1 MLLPS
6 RFQPE
11 ALPTPGPAIRKPEP
25 VKADPIREFE
35 TAIFL
40 PPKAG
45 VVFVWA
51 ESKHAIRDHTKSGAA
66 QASTAAPAISAKPEA
81 APPNFSLDLGSGEVK
96 VEEPKFRVGDRVRWT
111 DQNRD
116 GVVTRVF
123 EDDGFVA
130 FRLDG
135 DKPGDDCG
143 FSAEHALEELEL
155 IPSPPTSDGWR
166 GELVVGKVYLT
177 RFTAWTKND
186 KEAWSMWKD
195 GSWLDYAPTAYAAN
209 DRTREV
215 SSYQDRTVIRE
226 ATEAELRGEA

>member
-81 APPNFSLDLGSGEVK
+81 APP
-96 VEEPKFRVGDRVRWT
+96 KFKKGDRVAHKQWPSLHFIV
-111 DQNRD
+111 DVVD
-116 GVVTRVF
+116 SSGVWCSQEGRQTK
-123 EDDGFVA
+123 EY
-130 FRLDG
+130 LY
-135 DKPGDDCG
+135 
-143 FSAEHALEELEL
+143 SESSLEL
-155 IPSPPTSDGWR
+155 LELLDPSQPTQDG
-166 GELVVGKVYLT
+166 LVVGKVYLT
-177 RFTAWTKND
+177 SYSCSP
-186 KEAWSMWKD
+186 KERLFSRWEGQWMFDSIHAHV
-195 GSWLDYAPTAYAAN
+195 AAEN
-209 DRTREV
+209 V
-215 SSYQDRTVIRE
+215 SKSYCQDRTVIRE